1 MKSRNYNVIGYD
13 MRYWWNTFLSG
24 ILFVGLGLWISLS
37 TEKSYLFLSLLLA
50 IGLFTTGMFETLFS
64 LLNRK
69 AIKDWGWI
77 FIGGFID
84 LILGI
89 YLLSFP
95 LLAMVLMP
103 LIIGLW
109 MLFRSFM
116 TVSSPV
122 NLKAA
127 GLWDWIW
134 LLITSIVL
142 ILPSLIILI
151 NPFFGLVNIVLCT
164 GIAFIIA
171 GIFRIYFSQQLR
183 RLNQAKT
190 H

>member
-1 MKSRNYNVIGYD
+1 MKKRNYNVIGYD

-24 ILFVGLGLWISLS
+24 ILFIGLGLWIVTS

-50 IGLFTTGMFETLFS
+50 LGLFTTGLFETLFS
-64 LLNRK
+64 FFNRK

-77 FIGGFID
+77 FVGGLID
-84 LILGI
+84 FVLGL
-89 YLLSFP
+89 YLLWYP
-95 LLAMVLMP
+95 LLTMVLMP
-103 LIIGLW
+103 VVLGLW

-122 NLKAA
+122 DLKAV

-134 LLITSIVL
+134 LLVTSVLL
-142 ILPSLIILI
+142 ILPSLIIVV
-151 NPFFGLVNIVLCT
+151 NPFFGLINIVLYT
-164 GIAFIIA
+164 GVAFVIT

-183 RLNQAKT
+183 KLNKAKRP
-190 H
+190 